1 MNANY
6 NPSARSSRSD
16 SAAEPAEASSL
27 YFHRCQPAD
36 RHLSPSQDVHRRFT
50 GVNPA
55 PSLGSRFA
63 AIDHFRFLID
73 LVKAPCFAA
82 FPSAK
87 AREFIGFNV
96 LLDAIINCAQE
107 PISATSLLLSPNGDS
122 WRR

>member
-1 MNANY
+1 MTAR
-6 NPSARSSRSD
+6 PSR
-16 SAAEPAEASSL
+16 AEASSPYL
-27 YFHRCQPAD
+27 RRRRPAD
-36 RHLSPSQDVHRRFT
+36 RHLSPSQDAI
-50 GVNPA
+50 GVSPGSIRA

-107 PISATSLLLSPNGDS
+107 PISATSPLLSPNGDS

>member
-1 MNANY
+1 MTARPSRPRRLHFTFTAANRQIATF
-6 NPSARSSRSD
+6 PRRRTSIGV
-16 SAAEPAEASSL
+16 
-27 YFHRCQPAD
+27 
-36 RHLSPSQDVHRRFT
+36 SPGSIR
-50 GVNPA
+50 A